1 MSVSVC
7 VLEVCTSACDGHGG
21 GGGGGWGGGLQ
32 AIFPKTLQLSPRLNS
47 AERQRSFSSLF
58 IISSVF
64 TYLCLTRKKKSV
76 LKGAIS
82 CGEGF

>member
-21 GGGGGWGGGLQ
+21 VEVGVGGGLQ